1 MNEND
6 RDFFESLNQY
16 MDTGGSDELIQ
27 ALSTLSKVSY
37 YLYTENINNGFN
49 KDQSMEI
56 VLEYVRGCDD
66 ELKKRSAP

>member
-6 RDFFESLNQY
+6 REFFESLNQY

-56 VLEYVRGCDD
+56 VLEYVRG
-66 ELKKRSAP
+66 AMTN

>member
-56 VLEYVRGCDD
+56 VLEYVRG
-66 ELKKRSAP
+66 AMTN

>member
-56 VLEYVRGCDD
+56 VLEYVR
-66 ELKKRSAP
+66 SAMTN

>member
-6 RDFFESLNQY
+6 REFFESLNQY

-56 VLEYVRGCDD
+56 VLEYVR
-66 ELKKRSAP
+66 SAMTN

>member
-6 RDFFESLNQY
+6 REFFESLNQY
-16 MDTGGSDELIQ
+16 MDTGINDELIQ

-56 VLEYVRGCDD
+56 VLEYVRG
-66 ELKKRSAP
+66 AMTN